1 MKKLLLT
8 IALCLAVS
16 GGTVGTAISGT
27 VSGASY
33 TYIMNGLWCIHR
45 YEGAWNDPYAP
56 YYGGLQMDIPFMQH
70 YGYSYYRRWGTA
82 DHWPVWAQMQAGVNG
97 YLVQGWYAWP
107 NTARL
112 CGLI

>member
-1 MKKLLLT
+1 MLT
-8 IALCLAVS
+8 ISVLCLAVS
-16 GGTVGTAISGT
+16 GGTVDTAPAATS
-27 VSGASY
+27 SSY
-33 TYIMNGLWCIHR
+33 IANGLLCIHR
-45 YEGAWNDPYAP
+45 YEGYWNSNTGNG

-82 DHWPVWAQMQAGVNG
+82 DHWPVWAQLQAGLNG

-112 CGLI
+112 CHLL